1 MLENFIINQLGLKM
15 PKKSENPSSIEKA
28 LRIIRLLANHY
39 EGLGTIE
46 ISEQLG
52 LSTSTASRMLILL
65 AKEDFVRKNPVGKK
79 YVLGNTILEIGR
91 FYQRHLGSQLI
102 PISRPYIDALRDTV
116 EESAI
121 LEIMTNEGMVIL
133 YRASGP
139 NVISVS
145 VKAGTIVPLH
155 ISPGARAILA
165 FSPPE
170 VVDRYLKIEL
180 PKYTAKTI
188 TDREK
193 LKKSFKEI
201 REKGVAF
208 ASGEYN
214 IELNS
219 MGAPVFN
226 REKKPIAAVVVT
238 MPRYRAKL
246 HKKEDLVSYVK
257 ETASKISKQVVKYK
271 I

>member
-1 MLENFIINQLGLKM
+1 MANSSAKL
-15 PKKSENPSSIEKA
+15 SSIEKA
-28 LRIIRLLANHY
+28 LRIIRLLANHN

-46 ISEQLG
+46 ISEELG

-65 AKEDFVRKNPVGKK
+65 AKEDFVRKSPVGKK
-79 YVLGNTILEIGR
+79 YVLGNAILEIGR
-91 FYQRHLGSQLI
+91 FSQRHMGSQLI
-102 PISRPYIDALRDTV
+102 PIARPYIDALRDIV
-116 EESAI
+116 EESAV
-121 LEIMTNEGMVIL
+121 LEILSNDSMLIL

-145 VKAGTIVPLH
+145 VRAGTIVPLH
-155 ISPGARAILA
+155 ISPGAKAILA

-170 VVDRYLKIEL
+170 VVDSVLKIKL
-180 PKYTAKTI
+180 PKYTSKTI
-188 TDREK
+188 TDRET
-193 LKKSFKEI
+193 LKESFKEI

-214 IELNS
+214 IELNA
-219 MGAPVFN
+219 MGAPIFN
-226 REKKPIAAVVVT
+226 REKKPVAAVVIT

-246 HKKEDLVSYVK
+246 HNQEELISRLK